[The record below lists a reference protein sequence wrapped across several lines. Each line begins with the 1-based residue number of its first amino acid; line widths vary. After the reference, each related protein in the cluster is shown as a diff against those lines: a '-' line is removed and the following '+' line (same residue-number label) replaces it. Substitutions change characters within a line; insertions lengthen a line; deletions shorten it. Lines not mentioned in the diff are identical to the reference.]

1 MTART
6 VRATPRE
13 VRAAST
19 PPPPAPVVDAAPPPP
34 AAPARK
40 VRRTV
45 DLTAAQHRDLN
56 RLLDEAAQVRGWS
69 RVNSQDMLATLVA
82 ELLASPDLQRHVI
95 GKLPAPARRGTPR

>member
-6 VRATPRE
+6 VRATPAQ
-13 VRAAST
+13 VRAAAV
-19 PPPPAPVVDAAPPPP
+19 PPPPAPVVEAVPPP

-56 RLLDEAAQVRGWS
+56 RFLDEAGRGSTHKTCWRPS
-69 RVNSQDMLATLVA
+69 WPVCWPMTNCS
-82 ELLASPDLQRHVI
+82 
-95 GKLPAPARRGTPR
+95 AR

>member
-6 VRATPRE
+6 VRATPAQ
-13 VRAAST
+13 VRAAAV
-19 PPPPAPVVDAAPPPP
+19 PPPPAPVVEAVPPP

-56 RLLDEAAQVRGWS
+56 RFLDEAAEVARVVAGQQSGSAGHPRGS
-69 RVNSQDMLATLVA
+69 SAGR
-82 ELLASPDLQRHVI
+82 
-95 GKLPAPARRGTPR
+95 

>member
-6 VRATPRE
+6 VRATPAQ
-13 VRAAST
+13 VRAAAV
-19 PPPPAPVVDAAPPPP
+19 PPPPAPVVEAVPPP

-56 RLLDEAAQVRGWS
+56 RFLDEAAEVRGWS
-69 RVNSQDMLATLVA
+69 RANSQDLLATLVA
-82 ELLASPDLQRHVI
+82 RLLADDELQRAVI
-95 GKLPAPARRGTPR
+95 AELPAPARRGAPR